1 MSLINS
7 TVYGSVSMTTIKAT
21 PIWQEVADENG
32 NIPRELFSK
41 TFKLA
46 LYFLGWD
53 TEKAGYSREEGIYI
67 RSQERDVVFKTS
79 VYRFPVRQD
88 YEFKR
93 VYEKLDV
100 LHVGDELF
108 NGWGDIHTKLADF
121 GNEHQP
127 PTGTNFAED
136 SEE

>member
-1 MSLINS
+1 MSLINT
-7 TVYGSVSMTTIKAT
+7 TVYGSVSMATIKAT
-21 PIWQEVADENG
+21 PAWKEVADDQG

-46 LYFLGWD
+46 LHFLGWD
-53 TEKAGYSREEGIYI
+53 SEKAGYTREEGIYI
-67 RSQERDVVFKTS
+67 RSQEREVVFKTS
-79 VYRFPVRQD
+79 VYRFPVRSD

-93 VYEKLDV
+93 IYEKMDI
-100 LHVGDELF
+100 LHVGDEEF

-127 PTGTNFAED
+127 PTGTNFAD
-136 SEE
+136 DTEE